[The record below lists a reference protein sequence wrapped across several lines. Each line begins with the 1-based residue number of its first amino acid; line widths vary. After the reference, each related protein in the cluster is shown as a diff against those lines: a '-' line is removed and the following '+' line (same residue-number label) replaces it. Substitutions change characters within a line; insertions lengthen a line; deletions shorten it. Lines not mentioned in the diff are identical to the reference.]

1 MTVDTCTRAI
11 LCALPSA
18 VLVAL
23 KGIAQTALLEAQQQ
37 LVAAQSAAQVTQ
49 LLTAPAA
56 IAVDLANIALDQA
69 NAINRIIPPSVMKG
83 CPSMGEFMAQ
93 FNSTAQNS
101 LAYVD
106 DLRQKANRML
116 SMTDEVNATVDEISA
131 TIDDMNDFI
140 SAIDGCL
147 GL

>member
-1 MTVDTCTRAI
+1 MAVDTCTRAI

-37 LVAAQSAAQVTQ
+37 LVAAQAAAQVTQ

-56 IAVDLANIALDQA
+56 IAVDLANVALDQA

-83 CPSMGEFMAQ
+83 CPSMGEFMEK
-93 FNSTAQNS
+93 FNSTTQNS
-101 LAYVD
+101 LSYVD

-116 SMTDEVNATVDEISA
+116 SITDEVTAATDAISE
-131 TIDDMNDFI
+131 TIGDISDFI
-140 SAIDGCL
+140 DAIDGCL